1 MPWQFNRHEG
11 ISFRKVQNGCIFFK
25 EWIFFNG
32 NFGIILSIIFEKDI
46 AKDFFQNAALLIVE
60 VRGSVDILLF

>member
-1 MPWQFNRHEG
+1 MGAF
-11 ISFRKVQNGCIFFK
+11 SLKNGF
-25 EWIFFNG
+25 FFNG